1 MEINRGVPI
10 LAQVCSCAAKD
21 RTNGPKRAPEMRLL
35 WKTTGAGS
43 VAALALE
50 EFGQPGSLEAERSAK
65 AARTTDFRAAGLES
79 TWAARVA
86 QLPADC
92 RGF

>member
-1 MEINRGVPI
+1 MEINHGVPI
-10 LAQVCSCAAKD
+10 LAQVCSCTAKD
-21 RTNGPKRAPEMRLL
+21 RTNGPKRAREMRLL
-35 WKTTGAGS
+35 WKTTAAGS

-65 AARTTDFRAAGLES
+65 AAQVADLPVGLES
-79 TWAARVA
+79 TWAARAA

-92 RGF
+92 RGS

>member
-1 MEINRGVPI
+1 MLWKSIGRSYIGR
-10 LAQVCSCAAKD
+10 VCSCAAKD
-21 RTNGPKRAPEMRLL
+21 RTNGPKRAQEMRLL

-65 AARTTDFRAAGLES
+65 VRHRLE
-79 TWAARVA
+79 RVR
-86 QLPADC
+86 PA
-92 RGF
+92 